1 MLKCEIKSLRFDMK
15 MHETIPNKVEL
26 KVNTT
31 DSKKVEH
38 DLACSRRSDDGE
50 RAKNYSHRF
59 FFSLEFLVDSTRT
72 IDHTPHHLNVW
83 NRLSMIVRENDWI
96 VLDSD

>member
-1 MLKCEIKSLRFDMK
+1 

-38 DLACSRRSDDGE
+38 DLACSMRSDDGE
-50 RAKNYSHRF
+50 RARFIDTHDLSHSTPFER
-59 FFSLEFLVDSTRT
+59 LEQAKYDR
-72 IDHTPHHLNVW
+72 P
-83 NRLSMIVRENDWI
+83 RER
-96 VLDSD
+96 SPE